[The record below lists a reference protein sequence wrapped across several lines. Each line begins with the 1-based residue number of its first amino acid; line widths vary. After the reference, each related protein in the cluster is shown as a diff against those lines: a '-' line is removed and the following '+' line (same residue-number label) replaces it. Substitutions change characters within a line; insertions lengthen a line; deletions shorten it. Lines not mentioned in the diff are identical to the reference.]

1 VDVSPFVEVTPR
13 VRNALLTTVGV
24 LGAIVVV
31 ALAARGSTP
40 SGDNTT
46 RKPSDAL
53 IDVLYSL
60 YVVGL
65 ILGVCLI
72 VYMLVLQRHARAM
85 KGDGRRQ
92 SWLEYLLV
100 ASVLLGVGLFAARR
114 LADYDGPVVPPRT
127 DLFRNATQPA
137 PPPVTSPGRENEFS
151 WPAVTITVA
160 LILLALGA
168 WWYAGRSRRIARG
181 EPRFGLALAV
191 AQEIDLAL
199 DELRA
204 EADPRK
210 AVIAAYARLERVLA
224 SHGVA
229 RRASEAPFEYLAR
242 VLVSLQV
249 RDEAVRT
256 LTDLFERAKF
266 SHHDVGPEMKEE
278 AIDALVTVRDELL
291 VARALAEQA
300 KAKLVERHGSA
311 GATP

>member
-1 VDVSPFVEVTPR
+1 VEVSSR

-24 LGAIVVV
+24 LAAVVVV

-40 SGDNTT
+40 AGDNTT

-53 IDVLYSL
+53 IDVFYSL

-65 ILGVCLI
+65 VLGACLLL
-72 VYMLVLQRHARAM
+72 YLLVLQRHARVVTG
-85 KGDGRRQ
+85 KGRRHGT
-92 SWLEYLLV
+92 LETVLV
-100 ASVLLGVGLFAARR
+100 GLVLLAAGLYAARR
-114 LADYDGPVVPPRT
+114 VADYDGPVVPPRT
-127 DLFRNATQPA
+127 DLFRNATQPT
-137 PPPVTSPGRENEFS
+137 PPPITAPGRENELS
-151 WPAVTITVA
+151 WPVVLATAA
-160 LILLALGA
+160 LILLAVGA
-168 WWYAGRSRRIARG
+168 WWYSGHARRVARG

-204 EADPRK
+204 EADARR

-224 SHGVA
+224 AHGVA
-229 RRASEAPFEYLAR
+229 RRPSEAPFEYLAR

-266 SHHDVGPEMKEE
+266 SHHDVGTAMKEE
-278 AIDALVTVRDELL
+278 AIDALVTVRDDLL

-300 KAKLVERHGSA
+300 QAKLLERHGA

>member
-1 VDVSPFVEVTPR
+1 MDVSPCVEVSPR

-24 LGAIVVV
+24 LAAVVIV

-53 IDVLYSL
+53 IDVFYSVYL
-60 YVVGL
+60 VCL
-65 ILGVCLI
+65 ILGACLLL
-72 VYMLVLQRHARAM
+72 YMLVLQRHMRAVTG
-85 KGDGRRQ
+85 KGRRQ
-92 SWLEYLLV
+92 GALEYTLI
-100 ASVLLGVGLFAARR
+100 GLFLLAGGLYAARR
-114 LADYDGPVVPPRT
+114 VTEYDGPLANPRT

-137 PPPVTSPGRENEFS
+137 PPPITSPGRENEFS
-151 WPAVTITVA
+151 WPVVLVTVS
-160 LILLALGA
+160 LILLALAA
-168 WWYAGRSRRIARG
+168 WWYSGRARRIARG

-204 EADPRK
+204 EADPRR

-224 SHGVA
+224 VHGVA
-229 RRASEAPFEYLAR
+229 RRPSEAPFEYLAR
-242 VLVSLQV
+242 VLTSLQV
-249 RDEAVRT
+249 GDEAVRT

-266 SHHDVGPEMKEE
+266 SHHAVVPEMKEE
-278 AIDALVTVRDELL
+278 AIAALVTVRDELL

-300 KAKLVERHGSA
+300 QKKLNEHHGSA